1 MKKTNPIKKIISAVL
16 CTLMAFSAV
25 SGADAVDTP
34 FDMAVSSYA
43 EEAELKLNK
52 TEKDMLPYYYYSM
65 TDKEKSDYLKLRK
78 GIMEQKSS
86 IKLGKLSEQEVD
98 KLMHTAGYYDDLAFN
113 ITGIEYEIG
122 SSYTK
127 IMPKYKFSRTSY
139 IKMINALDKKA
150 AAINAKFTEKTSTYA
165 KIKYIHD
172 YVIKS
177 CTYTL
182 DAQTG
187 DYAYGALVAK
197 KADCDGYARAFS
209 YLCRSA
215 GIWTVNVIGDT
226 GEIHIWNKVY
236 YNKKWYNVDVT
247 NDDCGDTFKDGVQYH
262 YFMIT
267 DKQISK
273 SHKVSPCEFTIP
285 AATDPNKSYY
295 AMYKLRASTAK
306 EAKSILVSQIA
317 SGAAKGKGIVTIQ
330 MTDDD
335 AYNSVVNYLD
345 KNDADAVFSILDSA
359 AKKTKAKLVTNGC
372 QSYGDPGTRTY
383 TICYFVKG
391 KNMTDYFTSL
401 SVIDSGTRDF
411 LKQLGLKEA

>member
-1 MKKTNPIKKIISAVL
+1 MKKFNPMKKLISAVL
-16 CTLMAFSAV
+16 CTVMAFSAV
-25 SGADAVDTP
+25 AGVGVVESP
-34 FDMAVSSYA
+34 FDMTVSSYA
-43 EEAELKLNK
+43 AETELKLNK
-52 TEKDMLPYYYYSM
+52 TEKDMLPYYYYTM
-65 TDKEKSDYLKLRK
+65 TDTEKSNYLKFRK

-86 IKLGKLSEQEVD
+86 IKLGKLTEQEVD

-127 IMPKYKFSRTSY
+127 IVPKYKFSKTSY

-150 AAINAKFTEKTSTYA
+150 ASINAKFTEKTSTYA

-226 GEIHIWNKVY
+226 GELHMWNKVY

-247 NDDCGDTFKDGVQYH
+247 NDDCGDILKDGIQYI

-267 DKQISK
+267 DKQIS
-273 SHKVSPCEFTIP
+273 STHKVSKCEYTIP
-285 AATDPNKSYY
+285 SATDPSKSYY
-295 AMYKLRASTAK
+295 KKYNLSASTAS
-306 EAKSILVSQIA
+306 EAKSILISQIA
-317 SGAAKGKGIVTIQ
+317 AGAEKGKGVVTIQ
-330 MTDDD
+330 MPDN
-335 AYNSVVNYLD
+335 ASYNSVVNYLE
-345 KNDADAVFSILDSA
+345 KNDSEALFSILASA

-383 TICYFVKG
+383 TVCYFIKG
-391 KNMTDYFTSL
+391 KNMTDYYVSL
-401 SVIDSGTRDF
+401 SEIDRSTRDF